1 MASIEELLKANI
13 EALNKNTAAVE
24 KLAEAGLG
32 NVDAGAKTS
41 KAPAKKSAAKKVEE
55 EPEEDE
61 GMLYFY
67 RKSNGQLWETEDA
80 KEIAKLRKTKGVQ
93 ELDEEEYNELLEKR
107 EEELTGKKKQAAKK
121 VSKSKAKEEEPE
133 DDEDDDLDDLDED
146 EDEDD
151 EEEEFDLKDA
161 QKILKQVKEEVGA
174 AAVKKI
180 FKKLG
185 VAKFPEIKEEDA
197 TKAVK
202 LAQAELDE

>member
-24 KLAEAGLG
+24 KLVEAGLG

-55 EPEEDE
+55 EPEEEE
-61 GMLYFY
+61 GLLYFY
-67 RKSNGQLWETEDA
+67 RKSNGQLWETEDP

-121 VSKSKAKEEEPE
+121 SAKAKEEEPE
-133 DDEDDDLDDLDED
+133 DDEDDDLDDLDDD

-202 LAQAELDE
+202 LAQAELD